1 MLLRATLIAVLLGC
15 AFSRYAQAQASA
27 MSKSDCGSPP
37 SQFAESET
45 TDTKIGGGFSG
56 IFKQGAANGDYE
68 KAVTKTRQEVYSHY
82 PNAAELDRQQYA
94 DYVTCVLIV
103 TDPDLNGEG
112 RRKAWLEYQKTKDQP
127 VETELQTIQN
137 TLQTIKKM
145 LENPSKNVTQL
156 TKFIDT
162 QRLEA
167 KYPLGYALFYSDG
180 RKTLYYGNPN
190 TFDPASIQVV
200 SFGQNEM
207 CFNANLKGTQWDD
220 ACVDITAAPGPHTL
234 QVSPPFHFYVELL
247 AQSAGEAAWMIGVRD
262 T

>member
-1 MLLRATLIAVLLGC
+1 MSRKGMLLRATLIAVLLGC
-15 AFSRYAQAQASA
+15 VFSRFAQAQASA
-27 MSKSDCGSPP
+27 LSKSDCGSPP

-68 KAVTKTRQEVYSHY
+68 KAVTKTRQEVYSRY
-82 PNAAELDRQQYA
+82 PNADELDRQQYA

-127 VETELQTIQN
+127 VEANLQIIQSS
-137 TLQTIKKM
+137 LQDIKK
-145 LENPSKNVTQL
+145 LIESKNVPQL
-156 TKFIDT
+156 TKFIDS

-180 RKTLYYGNPN
+180 HKTLYYGSPKS
-190 TFDPASIQVV
+190 FDPASIQLI
-200 SFGQNEM
+200 SLTQNEM
-207 CFNANLKGTQWDD
+207 CFNID
-220 ACVDITAAPGPHTL
+220 
-234 QVSPPFHFYVELL
+234 
-247 AQSAGEAAWMIGVRD
+247 
-262 T
+262 